1 MQLKRKLSISLIII
15 TTLLLVLM
23 HTLIASSNTYV
34 IHEVYVFNLNGEITD
49 VTYDE
54 LQNAMQLAESTP
66 NSALLIILETP
77 GGELDAA
84 LNIVS
89 SIESTSIPVIGFV
102 YPAGSYSWSAGTLV
116 LLSTTIAAMAPSTVI
131 GSCQPVE
138 INPITGQEEFINE
151 SKILNAISQY
161 FVEVAEFRDRNAT
174 FAHDCVFYNTNLGPS
189 EALHYGVI
197 NFIADDVNSLLNE
210 INGSTINGVTY
221 YVINPVITY
230 YQPGI
235 GYQVYE
241 AFLNSTIQD
250 LLSGLGL
257 LLAIIGFA
265 TRHYYLAGVG
275 ILLMLLPLLTGLP
288 INWLGLALL
297 IIGLAAIAIDVHAGF
312 TTHAALFIVGL
323 VLAALGIVLL
333 QPTYTPQSWLI
344 SMNQVEARVILY
356 TLVAF
361 AGGFGGFIAAKVIGI
376 IRTRPISER
385 LYWPINDVGVAVDDI
400 NKDDVGYVK
409 VRGEYW
415 RAKALESVRRG
426 SRVIVVGVDGDT
438 LLVKPSG

>member
-1 MQLKRKLSISLIII
+1 MKLRHGLAILLIIAA
-15 TTLLLVLM
+15 LLMAILTRM
-23 HTLIASSNTYV
+23 SIAGSSAYV

-49 VTYDE
+49 LTYEE
-54 LQNAMQLAESTP
+54 LQNALQLAESTP

-89 SIESTSIPVIGFV
+89 SIENAKIPVIGFV
-102 YPAGSYSWSAGTLV
+102 YPTGSYAWSAGTLV
-116 LLSTTIAAMAPSTVI
+116 LMSTTIAAMAPGTVI

-138 INPITGQEEFINE
+138 INPITGQEIFINE

-161 FVEVAEFRDRNAT
+161 FVEVAEFRGRNAT
-174 FAHDCVFYNTNLGPS
+174 FAHDCVFYNTNLGPE
-189 EALHYGVI
+189 EALKYNVI
-197 NFIADDVNSLLNE
+197 NFVATDISSLLSE
-210 INGSTINGVTY
+210 VNGSTINGVTY
-221 YVINPVITY
+221 YVINPTITY

-241 AFLNSTIQD
+241 ALINPTIQD
-250 LLSGLGL
+250 LLAGLGL

-275 ILLMLLPLLTGLP
+275 IILMIIPMLTGLS

-312 TTHAALFIVGL
+312 TTHAALFIAGIIL
-323 VLAALGIVLL
+323 TALGIILL

-344 SMNQVEARVILY
+344 AANQVEARVVLY
-356 TLVAF
+356 TLIAF
-361 AGGFGGFIAAKVIGI
+361 VGGFGGFIAAKVIGI
-376 IRTRPISER
+376 IRAKPLSER
-385 LYWPINDVGVAVDDI
+385 LYWPVNDVGVAVDDI
-400 NKDDVGYVK
+400 NKGEVGYVR

-415 RAKALESVRRG
+415 RAKAIESVKRG
-426 SRVIVVGVDGDT
+426 SRVLIVGVDGDT
-438 LLVKPSG
+438 LLVKPTS

>member
-1 MQLKRKLSISLIII
+1 MKLRHGLAILLIIAA
-15 TTLLLVLM
+15 LLMAILTRM
-23 HTLIASSNTYV
+23 SIAGSSVYV

-49 VTYDE
+49 LTYEE
-54 LQNAMQLAESTP
+54 LQNALQLAESTP

-89 SIESTSIPVIGFV
+89 SIENAKIPVIGFV
-102 YPAGSYSWSAGTLV
+102 YPPTGSYAWSAGTLV
-116 LLSTTIAAMAPSTVI
+116 LMSTTIAAMAPGTVI

-138 INPITGQEEFINE
+138 INPITGQEIFINE

-161 FVEVAEFRDRNAT
+161 FVEVAEFRGGRNAT
-174 FAHDCVFYNTNLGPS
+174 FAHDCVFYNTNLGPE
-189 EALHYGVI
+189 EALKYNVI
-197 NFIADDVNSLLNE
+197 NFVATDISSLLSE
-210 INGSTINGVTY
+210 VNGSTINGVTY
-221 YVINPVITY
+221 YVINPTITY

-241 AFLNSTIQD
+241 ALINPTIQD
-250 LLSGLGL
+250 LLAGLGL

-275 ILLMLLPLLTGLP
+275 IILMIIPMLTGLS

-312 TTHAALFIVGL
+312 TTHAALFIAGIIL
-323 VLAALGIVLL
+323 TALGIILL

-344 SMNQVEARVILY
+344 AANQVEARVVLY
-356 TLVAF
+356 TLIAF
-361 AGGFGGFIAAKVIGI
+361 VGGFGGFIAAKVIGI
-376 IRTRPISER
+376 IRLSRSRKDFIGLSMILGGLR
-385 LYWPINDVGVAVDDI
+385 LMILI
-400 NKDDVGYVK
+400 R
-409 VRGEYW
+409 VR
-415 RAKALESVRRG
+415 
-426 SRVIVVGVDGDT
+426 
-438 LLVKPSG
+438 LVM